1 MKGMTLLLLVLA
13 HYVLG
18 QNSISL
24 IQTPARN
31 EQIEVRFYYSMVKMP
46 IEIVNGMI
54 FVKASMNSDTGNYM
68 LDTGAPMLVINQ
80 KNVNEYNAVKASGV
94 AGEFVISTTKVN
106 RFRWGGVEHRRIEA
120 ALVDLS
126 HFEASSQYSIAGL
139 IGYEMLK
146 GYELFIDYGQKQ
158 LALLDPNKNQLLQAS
173 VPNQII
179 AFVLQNHLPVVAVE
193 IGGQTLHFA
202 LDTGAGANLIDE
214 KYLNILPKESY
225 RKGMGEELRGVDKNV
240 RPVTA
245 TTIYNMQLGATDF
258 NDMKFLFTDLSHL
271 ESTAGLKIDG
281 ILGFSFFQQ
290 IKCSINYPKQQ
301 LYIW

>member
-1 MKGMTLLLLVLA
+1 MTLLLLVLA

-31 EQIEVRFYYSMVKMP
+31 EQIKVPFYYSMVKMP

-54 FVKASMNSDTGNYM
+54 FVKASINSDTGNYM

-80 KNVNEYNAVKASGV
+80 KNVDEDNAVKASGV
-94 AGEFVISTTKVN
+94 AGEFVISATKVN
-106 RFRWGGVEHRRIEA
+106 RFSWGGAEHRRIEA

-139 IGYEMLK
+139 IGYDMLK

-158 LALLDPNKNQLLQAS
+158 LALLDPAKNQLLQAGM
-173 VPNQII
+173 PDQII
-179 AFVLQNHLPVVAVE
+179 SFVLQDHLPVVTVE

-214 KYLNILPKESY
+214 KYLNLLPRESFTE
-225 RKGMGEELRGVDKNV
+225 GTQEELRGVDKNV

-245 TTIYNMQLGATDF
+245 ANIRKMRLGAIDF

-271 ESTAGLKIDG
+271 ESASGLKIDG

-290 IKCSINYPKQQ
+290 IKCSINYHKQQ
-301 LYIW
+301 LYIL